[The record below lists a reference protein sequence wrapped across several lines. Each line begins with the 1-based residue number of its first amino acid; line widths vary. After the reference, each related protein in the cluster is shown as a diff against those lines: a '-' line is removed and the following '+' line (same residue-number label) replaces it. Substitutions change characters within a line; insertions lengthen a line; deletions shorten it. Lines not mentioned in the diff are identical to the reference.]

1 MASDS
6 REAER
11 IWDLVFDE
19 TIRYIEAKA
28 DGVDVRD
35 DFILDLRRSY
45 AENLGK
51 HRYNNSNMDKLV
63 KLTFA
68 NLRNIEDELGQRGDR
83 EKDII
88 RLGVEAMVDG
98 HFAESV
104 FADPKLVRELPRDA
118 ERGMEDAMR
127 LAAKLAGA
135 GRRRGGRDDRDD
147 DRDDR
152 RGGGARWSTR
162 DDRDDRD
169 RDRGGRD
176 RDRRDTRRSG
186 PRDSRSVNDG
196 ADHWDVLSDIG
207 VATDERDD
215 RDDRRDEPRREE
227 PRREREPERR
237 EPEYEHPEEPLP
249 HLEAR
254 NTHVDGPDHTRAN
267 PYEDYWLNDE
277 HWRVA
282 HLSGWKLTGDGEQL
296 ITAVP
301 TLYDVNQYIKY
312 YVMDSSGE
320 VREELVEVDN
330 ENKQLAHSLR
340 EDTQSIDAPKA
351 APTGGISLKALKE
364 GVTDISLELDK
375 PGLKLG
381 DLIKQIPTDQLT
393 FSNALAADSI
403 ISAVFQGRVRLNSED
418 APVRVDVQFLRTPI
432 AVQDNAQLDLV
443 AKVGAANTL
452 TQAAELLEELKPQFE
467 KPVFELLNKRFTEN
481 LLRSAK
487 YQFQFDKVTKLDF
500 SRHYGR
506 FLDAYGTKR
515 GAAEAAQFAQ
525 RVGHVTTLSTAYVSA
540 EEIADIA
547 GDLITDVK
555 NPKALVFL
563 DVLAVASFAATIDE
577 LGIGLAL
584 TMDET
589 GLAVT
594 QSSNRELFTTLRGL
608 YSALEQQTPPGL
620 KPRLLLSTSDNRL
633 IEVLPYACRL
643 ESFILAAV

>member
-1 MASDS
+1 MSRDS

-11 IWDLVFDE
+11 IWDLVMDE

-63 KLTFA
+63 KLTFT
-68 NLRNIEDELGQRGDR
+68 NLRTIEDELGQRGDR

-104 FADPKLVRELPRDA
+104 FADPKLVRELPREA
-118 ERGMEDAMR
+118 ERGMEDAIR
-127 LAAKLAGA
+127 LAGKLAGA

-147 DRDDR
+147 DRDRDR
-152 RGGGARWSTR
+152 GGARWGNR
-162 DDRDDRD
+162 DDDRDRD

-186 PRDSRSVNDG
+186 PRDSRAGNDG
-196 ADHWDVLSDIG
+196 ADHWDILSDIG
-207 VATDERDD
+207 VATDERDERGD
-215 RDDRRDEPRREE
+215 RDERDE

-237 EPEYEHPEEPLP
+237 EPEYEHPEDPLP

-267 PYEDYWLNDE
+267 PYDDYWLDNE

-282 HLSGWKLTGDGEQL
+282 HKSGWKLTGDGEQL

-312 YVMDSSGE
+312 YVMNESGE

-340 EDTQSIDAPKA
+340 EDTQGIDTPKA

-364 GVTDISLELDK
+364 GTTEISLELDK

-393 FSNALAADSI
+393 FGNALAADSVA
-403 ISAVFQGRVRLNSED
+403 SSVFQGRVRLNSEE

-432 AVQDNAQLDLV
+432 AVQDIAQLDLV
-443 AKVGAANTL
+443 AKVGAAGTL
-452 TQAAELLEELKPQFE
+452 TQAAELMEELKPQFE

-487 YQFQFDKVTKLDF
+487 YQFQFDKVAKLNF
-500 SRHYGR
+500 SQHYGR
-506 FLDAYGTKR
+506 FLTAYGNIR
-515 GAAEAAQFAQ
+515 GAGEAAQFAQ
-525 RVGHVTTLSTAYVSA
+525 RVGHVTTLSTAYVAA

-547 GDLITDVK
+547 GDLIVDVK

-563 DVLAVASFAATIDE
+563 DVLAVASFGASIDE

-584 TMDET
+584 TMDDT

-594 QSSNRELFTTLRGL
+594 QASNRDLYTSLRGL

-633 IEVLPYACRL
+633 IEVLPYACRT